1 MPTNLPDP
9 RKPKPQ
15 KLEETTLN
23 VLFLLGAVVMAVACV
38 IIIWS
43 LFFANG

>member
-15 KLEETTLN
+15 KIDETILN
-23 VLFLLGAVVMAVACV
+23 ALVVLTVLAMAVACALTHIV
-38 IIIWS
+38 G
-43 LFFANG
+43 NRPT